1 MNIQYDAGMF
11 HATTLLAFAGDH
23 RDARI
28 THTSV
33 RQAVDALRSREP
45 VVVDSPETAVLV
57 LIAVGLTEEAAQQ
70 RVHFAL
76 TGRLNIYNGSVLVA

>member
-1 MNIQYDAGMF
+1 M
-11 HATTLLAFAGDH
+11 
-23 RDARI
+23 
-28 THTSV
+28 
-33 RQAVDALRSREP
+33 
-45 VVVDSPETAVLV
+45 VDSPETAVLV